1 MVDWFESYIFNKQ
14 QFIKIIQDVES
25 KASQDRL
32 LGSLLFVIHVN
43 YMFILI
49 LKVICFT
56 VD

>member
-1 MVDWFESYIFNKQ
+1 MVDWFEFYIFNKQ
-14 QFIKIIQDVES
+14 QFVKIIQDVES

-43 YMFILI
+43 YIFILI